1 MATVPF
7 ATVRKQFSAFIRR
20 VEAGEEIIIT
30 RRGKPAAR
38 LAGPNSPMLGTK
50 SEKIPHDDGD
60 GTIIGKRR

>member
-7 ATVRKQFSAFIRR
+7 STVRKQFSAFIRR

-38 LAGPNSPMLGTK
+38 LAGRDSPALGSD
-50 SEKIPHDDGD
+50 SEKMTHDDGD
-60 GTIIGKRR
+60 SPVIGKQR